1 MSLALVVEILP
12 LTPLVLKQ
20 RELMERALGSMT
32 GKQLTPQRRTLK
44 KKKKERGKGRGRR
57 AENSQVAGGLRLSA
71 GTTCS

>member
-44 KKKKERGKGRGRR
+44 KKKKRKEEREGEG
-57 AENSQVAGGLRLSA
+57 ELR
-71 GTTCS
+71 TPR

>member
-20 RELMERALGSMT
+20 RELMERALGAVT

-44 KKKKERGKGRGRR
+44 KKKGKRKGKGK
-57 AENSQVAGGLRLSA
+57 AS
-71 GTTCS
+71 

>member
-1 MSLALVVEILP
+1 MGVSLALVVEILP

-44 KKKKERGKGRGRR
+44 KKKKKGKRKGKGK
-57 AENSQVAGGLRLSA
+57 AS
-71 GTTCS
+71 